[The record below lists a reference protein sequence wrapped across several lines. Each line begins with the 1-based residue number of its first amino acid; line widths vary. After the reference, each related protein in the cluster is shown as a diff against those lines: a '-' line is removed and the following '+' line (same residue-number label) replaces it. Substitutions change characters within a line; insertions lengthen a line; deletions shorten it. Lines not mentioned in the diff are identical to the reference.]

1 MDGAEKIHMS
11 STLFEGE
18 GSDFQIKKMQPRY
31 ISFLNFKKVE
41 NEVLL
46 TDFTILSTEATWA
59 CTGVSVN
66 TI

>member
-11 STLFEGE
+11 STLFDSEGR
-18 GSDFQIKKMQPRY
+18 DIQIKKMQPRY

-46 TDFTILSTEATWA
+46 TDFTILSTEA
-59 CTGVSVN
+59 S
-66 TI
+66 